1 VPRANIRTFTTDTG
15 GKPVEDWIR
24 SLSYE
29 EKAEVILVVELLETA
44 YGHNTPG
51 GRTTCPRAAVDLV
64 GTRTG
69 TRVEVE
75 GRFG

>member
-1 VPRANIRTFTTDTG
+1 MAKVNIRTFTTDSG

-29 EKAEVILVVELLETA
+29 EQAEAILVVELLETH
-44 YGHNTPG
+44 GH
-51 GRTTCPRAAVDLV
+51 DLAMPHSRYLEAGLWEV

-69 TRVEVE
+69 TRITLER
-75 GRFG
+75 RFV